1 MDYDSEAYQQAFID
15 LINRLRLNL
24 SSTDTAEAN
33 SLSGLS
39 GSAPILPHIEE
50 LPLNSGDT
58 PAVQDRFHALLKH
71 RLQLEIQRNPPL
83 FPWEDE
89 IVDYPAESMDSVPAL
104 DIKTNSLWL
113 AQLRR
118 LALPIALPD
127 AILGELL
134 ANCQTL
140 AQSSLREGEK
150 LIKAVSSFFPGDVL
164 ELNHLASLVLMSPA
178 RSGYANL
185 QDRLAELGETI
196 PYSYEKADAAQQMVL
211 SLLAARELL
220 NVLTLKVT
228 IDRPQTQ
235 EWVTE
240 IGVLTLHLDYRV
252 EAGNA
257 QLRVQ
262 GQLPCGGSL
271 HLKAEQGHTLTHSPD
286 AGNLSVELL
295 DLRPQ
300 QSIVLEVRLGEDD
313 AIAFAIEPTI

>member
-1 MDYDSEAYQQAFID
+1 MDHDSEAYQQAFID
-15 LINRLRLNL
+15 LITCLGLNL

-33 SLSGLS
+33 SLSGVS

-71 RLQLEIQRNPPL
+71 RLQMEIQRNPPL
-83 FPWEDE
+83 YPWEDE
-89 IVDYPAESMDSVPAL
+89 LIDYPAESLDSVPVL
-104 DIKTNSLWL
+104 GIKANSLWL

-118 LALPIALPD
+118 LGLPVALPD
-127 AILGELL
+127 AVLGQLL
-134 ANCQTL
+134 TNCQTL

-150 LIKAVSSFFPGDVL
+150 LIQAVSSLFPRDLL
-164 ELNHLASLVLMSPA
+164 ELNHWASLVLMSPA
-178 RSGYANL
+178 RSGLATV
-185 QDRLAELGETI
+185 QDRLAALGASV
-196 PYSYEKADAAQQMVL
+196 PYRYEEANASQQMVL
-211 SLLAARELL
+211 SLLAAQELL
-220 NVLTLKVT
+220 QVLTLNV
-228 IDRPQTQ
+228 IPDRSSTQ

-240 IGVLTLHLDYRV
+240 IGVLTLQLDYRV

-271 HLKAEQGHTLTHSPD
+271 QLRAEQGQAFTQCPD

-295 DLRPQ
+295 ELRPQ
-300 QSIVLEVRLGEDD
+300 QPVVLEVRLGEEDE
-313 AIAFAIEPTI
+313 IAFAIEPLV